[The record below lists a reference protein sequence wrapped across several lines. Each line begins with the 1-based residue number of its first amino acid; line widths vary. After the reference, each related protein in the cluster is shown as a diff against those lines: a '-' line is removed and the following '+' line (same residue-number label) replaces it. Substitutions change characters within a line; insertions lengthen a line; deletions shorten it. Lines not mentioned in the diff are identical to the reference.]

1 MCVTL
6 DLCVHAC
13 ITASH
18 LDCSVTGQNLL
29 CVALVMSESVE
40 QCICITF
47 CQKLANLCSET
58 YDMIQKAFGNEAMG
72 HMLVKEWMSVKSD
85 EHSGGSLTSRT
96 KLMID
101 KVCSAMLDNQ
111 RIRTR
116 ELSDRLGLSHGL
128 VQSILTEDLGI
139 KCISVKFVPK
149 MLTDKQKETHLAA
162 ARDLL
167 QCVGQDAN
175 YMKTLITGD
184 ESWVYGYDPET
195 KAQ

>member
-1 MCVTL
+1 MMT
-6 DLCVHAC
+6 
-13 ITASH
+13 
-18 LDCSVTGQNLL
+18 
-29 CVALVMSESVE
+29 ESVE

-47 CQKLANLCSET
+47 CQELGHLYSET

-85 EHSGGSLTSRT
+85 EHSGGSSTSRT
-96 KLMID
+96 KLMIN
-101 KVCSAMLDNQ
+101 KVCSAMLDNW

-116 ELSDRLGLSHGL
+116 ELSNKLGLSRGL
-128 VQSILTEDLGI
+128 VQSILTEQLGT
-139 KCISVKFVPK
+139 KCISVKFCPK
-149 MLTDKQKETHLAA
+149 TADSQAETLLAA

-167 QCVGQDAN
+167 QCAGQDAN